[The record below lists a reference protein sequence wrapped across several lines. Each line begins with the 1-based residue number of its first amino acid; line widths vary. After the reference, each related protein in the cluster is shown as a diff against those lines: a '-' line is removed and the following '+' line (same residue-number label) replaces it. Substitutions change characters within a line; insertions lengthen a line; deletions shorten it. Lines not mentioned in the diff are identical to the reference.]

1 MLWEHALVILL
12 LVLTVLVILLIP
24 TVVQFYRAL
33 KKFNQ
38 TIDDVNHDLPQ
49 IMENLEEITSYTTRA
64 TRKINHAVDDVVDVQ
79 QKISDELKEPALD
92 AIATL
97 MAEKRVNT
105 IPVLREKKIV
115 GVVGRGDIVR
125 SLIT

>member
-1 MLWEHALVILL
+1 MLWEHALVILI

-24 TVVQFYRAL
+24 TVVQFLRTL
-33 KKFNQ
+33 KKLSN
-38 TIDDVNHDLPQ
+38 TLDEINAELPQ
-49 IMENLEEITSYTTRA
+49 ILENLEEITSYTTRA

-97 MAEKRVNT
+97 AGVFRGVQT
-105 IPVLREKKIV
+105 FVTYFVKKKK
-115 GVVGRGDIVR
+115 
-125 SLIT
+125 

>member
-24 TVVQFYRAL
+24 TVVQFFRTL
-33 KKFNQ
+33 QKLSK
-38 TIDDVNHDLPQ
+38 TLDGVNHDLPQ
-49 IMENLEEITSYTTRA
+49 ILENLEEITGYTTRA
-64 TRKINHAVDDVVDVQ
+64 SRKLNHAVDDIVEVQ

-97 MAEKRVNT
+97 SGLIKGLQTFVTYFMKKR
-105 IPVLREKKIV
+105 K
-115 GVVGRGDIVR
+115 
-125 SLIT
+125 

>member
-1 MLWEHALVILL
+1 MLWENALVILL

-33 KKFNQ
+33 KKLNS
-38 TIDDVNHDLPQ
+38 TIDDVNRDLPQ

-79 QKISDELKEPALD
+79 QKISDELKEPALILD
-92 AIATL
+92 
-97 MAEKRVNT
+97 V
-105 IPVLREKKIV
+105 
-115 GVVGRGDIVR
+115 
-125 SLIT
+125 